1 MLLMRNVINK
11 QETDSVS
18 LGQLVPGD
26 KATIVGF
33 EVSHSES
40 SDFIRR
46 LFEVGF
52 IEGTTIEVLHEA
64 PFSRDPISIRIKEAT
79 YALRRSE
86 VQLIQVKKFS

>member
-1 MLLMRNVINK
+1 MLLMINVINK
-11 QETDSVS
+11 QKTDSVS

-33 EVSHSES
+33 DVPVAESEQ
-40 SDFIRR
+40 FLRR

-52 IEGTTIEVLHEA
+52 IEGTTVEVLHEA

-79 YALRRSE
+79 YALRRAE
-86 VQLIQVKKFS
+86 VQLIQVKKC